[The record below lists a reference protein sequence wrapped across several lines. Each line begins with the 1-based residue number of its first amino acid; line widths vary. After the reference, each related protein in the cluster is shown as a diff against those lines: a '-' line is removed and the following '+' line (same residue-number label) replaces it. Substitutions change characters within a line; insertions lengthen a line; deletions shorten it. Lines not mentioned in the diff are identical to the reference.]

1 MRINTNVS
9 AINAQRNLWG
19 TQRSIESSMAKLSSG
34 FRINRAGDDAAGLA
48 IANKLRADTK
58 SLEQAARNA
67 EQANS
72 LVQIME
78 GATSNI
84 QKMLDRMKELATQ
97 ASSDTVNT
105 EARTSLNAEFSQLVA
120 EIDRTVDTTKFQ
132 GNKLING
139 GMGSTLDTNT
149 ANTTS
154 LNGATV
160 VNKISLSGT
169 YGATTGTTY
178 TLNNATAGTLT
189 LTDGT
194 RTQTVA
200 VGSNGRQTVSFSE
213 FGISVELENS
223 YNAAATNI
231 VGGTTAST
239 GAIVV
244 TGSTVNNGSFLV
256 SSSGDYGVSGSDRVF
271 IDNVDLRASTLGVS
285 TSLLDT
291 LSNAATALSAIDSA
305 IAKVSTALGQIGAKQ
320 NRIEYALSNTKTAI
334 QNLSAAES
342 VIRDVDMAE
351 EMTKFSKSQIL
362 SQAGTAML
370 AQANQNSQGI
380 LQLLRG

>member
-9 AINAQRNLWG
+9 AINAQRNVWG
-19 TQRSIESSMAKLSSG
+19 TSRALNESMAKLSSG
-34 FRINRAGDDAAGLA
+34 FRINKASDDAAGLA
-48 IANKLRADTK
+48 IANKLRADTR

-78 GATSNI
+78 GSTSNI

-97 ASSDTVNT
+97 ASSDTVNA
-105 EARTSLNAEFSQLVA
+105 EARTALNAEFTQLVS

-139 GMGSTLDTNT
+139 GMGSTLDTNVANSTVLAT
-149 ANTTS
+149 AS
-154 LNGATV
+154 L
-160 VNKISLSGT
+160 VNKVSLSGT

-178 TLNNATAGTLT
+178 TINNATAGTLT

-194 RTQTVA
+194 RTQTVT
-200 VGSNGRQTVSFSE
+200 VTGSGRQSVTFGE
-213 FGISVELENS
+213 FGISLELENGFS
-223 YNAAATNI
+223 HTATNLMAGAAATGN
-231 VGGTTAST
+231 
-239 GAIVV
+239 IVV

-256 SSSGDYGVSGSDRVF
+256 SSSGDYGVSGNDRVF
-271 IDNVDLRASTLGVS
+271 IDNVDLRASTLGINAN
-285 TSLLDT
+285 TLDT
-291 LSNAATALSAIDSA
+291 LTNAATALSSIDSA
-305 IAKVSTALGQIGAKQ
+305 ISKVATALGQIGAKQ
-320 NRIEYALSNTKTAI
+320 NRIEYALLNTKTAI
-334 QNLSAAES
+334 ANLSAAES

-351 EMTKFSKSQIL
+351 EMTRFSKNQIL

-370 AQANQNSQGI
+370 AQANQSSQGI